1 MANFNMLYVIIIL
14 IIIHKKVIDYSTV
27 NFTIVLWIVL
37 LFVILHSSSSSSCSL
52 NQLKKIRNK
61 YLEAVEGRRGCF
73 SPFVLSVDGYIGN
86 EARVVLKRIAETL
99 SYKWNRS
106 YSQVI
111 NWVRA
116 TISFSTFRATGLCLR
131 GSRIKWRSS
140 CGFDDGMGLPNC

>member
-1 MANFNMLYVIIIL
+1 MLDVCVLDTDAPSYCHRPVNSVIKSAEED
-14 IIIHKKVIDYSTV
+14 KK
-27 NFTIVLWIVL
+27 
-37 LFVILHSSSSSSCSL
+37 H
-52 NQLKKIRNK
+52 K

-86 EARVVLKRIAETL
+86 EARVVLKRIAEIL
-99 SYKWNRS
+99 SYKWNKS

-116 TISFSTFRATGLCLR
+116 TISFSTFRATGLCLQ

-140 CGFDDGMGLPNC
+140 CGFDDGMGLPNCELTN